1 MSDSLFQ
8 RLGGEAA
15 VDAAVNKFY
24 EKVLADPALSPFF
37 ANTDMEK
44 QHKMQKAFL
53 TVAFGGPNNY
63 SGRGMREAHK
73 KAVSDGLNE
82 THFDKVVGHLATTL
96 TELGVSDADIQ
107 EVAAVAGTVKDDV
120 LNR

>member
-63 SGRGMREAHK
+63 SGRGMHEAHK